1 MESRGDSP
9 RLWWGVI
16 LLAVGLLLLL
26 SNFGYFEWGR
36 WWPLILIAIG
46 VMMLL
51 NRSRTPNQAPAPGP
65 GGPLAAGRPEAP
77 MSQPARRSFPMGA
90 VILIGLGVAF
100 LLEDVIGGDAF
111 PALVLITIGIAFL
124 LRERWSR

>member
-1 MESRGDSP
+1 
-9 RLWWGVI
+9 
-16 LLAVGLLLLL
+16 
-26 SNFGYFEWGR
+26 
-36 WWPLILIAIG
+36 
-46 VMMLL
+46 
-51 NRSRTPNQAPAPGP
+51 
-65 GGPLAAGRPEAP
+65 
-77 MSQPARRSFPMGA
+77 MGA